1 MHQDDGCSL
10 AIMLSEKDFRS
21 QIWRPPMDDPNRMI
35 DENLVWAHSIAG
47 AYAASIRHVDV
58 KDIKQEASVAL
69 CRAADTYDP
78 SRNVPFRAYA
88 HRCITNRL
96 DSLYRAGQKQAQE
109 ETTLDTT
116 FFLDDVNDETF
127 KDQIP
132 AVEVD
137 AAREAHRNEV
147 RRALAEGMNKLTPNQ
162 REILEARSRGE
173 SFREIADRLGVTKQA
188 VKSTADRALAQM
200 KSSVE
205 AAGVRG
211 AMFMPSIDSSD
222 KATTKPTGCT
232 AVLLLVPVS
241 AAIVWIIGE
250 VLL

>member
-1 MHQDDGCSL
+1 MADEQTRRLITESL
-10 AIMLSEKDFRS
+10 D
-21 QIWRPPMDDPNRMI
+21 
-35 DENLVWAHSIAG
+35 WANSIAV

-58 KDIKQEASVAL
+58 KDIKQEASIAL

-96 DSLYRAGQKQAQE
+96 DSLYRAGQKQAHE
-109 ETTLDTT
+109 ETTLDTA

-132 AVEVD
+132 AIEVD

-147 RRALAEGMNKLTPNQ
+147 RHALAEGMNRLTPNQ
-162 REILEARSRGE
+162 RDILEARSRGE

-188 VKSTADRALAQM
+188 VKSAAERALAQM

-211 AMFMPSIDSSD
+211 AMFMPSVDKSD
-222 KATTKPTGCT
+222 KATTKPTGCA
-232 AVLLLVPVS
+232 AVLLVVPVCV
-241 AAIVWIIGE
+241 AIIWILGE
-250 VLL
+250 ILL